1 MVASGLMLLLAL
13 LVGCAS
19 MTDAVIGGA
28 VSGMSRAVSERA
40 ANAVYKKMAPKEKLP
55 PPATPGWNQFM
66 ALQAQIVFAYSFS
79 PGGLWISRTGYQPG
93 QYAKFRWTDEE
104 DGSDVLIERA
114 YLKQEDTG
122 NQWWRVS
129 WTEGEDAWVYE
140 ALINPSEGDLL
151 RLRAK
156 DADGNEGEVPVQEGT
171 TIFTEP
177 SQPSEESIEG
187 ATVGQETVTT
197 PAGTFQT
204 DHVQYMAATGEGNID
219 WWISEQVP
227 GGVVKYQLTDKE
239 EGTLWTNTLIEDGSN
254 ATTVLQS
261 Y

>member
-1 MVASGLMLLLAL
+1 MKKLHLVVAGSITFLLAL

-55 PPATPGWNQFM
+55 PPKTPGWNQFM
-66 ALQAQIVFAYSFS
+66 TMQAQIVFAYAFA

-93 QYAKFRWTDEE
+93 QYAKFQWKDNEN
-104 DGSDVLIERA
+104 DSGVQIERA
-114 YLKQEDTG
+114 YLKKEDTG

-140 ALINPSEGDLL
+140 GLINPSEGELL

-156 DADGNEGEVPVQEGT
+156 DADGNMGEVPVQEGT
-171 TIFTEP
+171 AVFTEP
-177 SQPSEESIEG
+177 SEPSEESIEG
-187 ATVGQETVTT
+187 ATIGKENITT
-197 PAGTFQT
+197 PAGTFNT
-204 DHVQYMAATGEGNID
+204 DHVRYMAATGEGNID
-219 WWISEQVP
+219 WWI
-227 GGVVKYQLTDKE
+227 T
-239 EGTLWTNTLIEDGSN
+239 
-254 ATTVLQS
+254 
-261 Y
+261 